1 MQMEES
7 KIGFDLDGIAHLLAD
22 RLLAVPIYQR
32 SYSWQQD
39 EIEDFWMDL
48 QSAFSQTDPEYFLGT
63 IVLSREGAQ
72 GRTAI
77 IDGQQ
82 RLATT
87 AILLS
92 AIRDEYRRRG
102 DGTRAD
108 IIQRTYLASPDLES
122 GEDVAQIWLN
132 SEDHNYFKR
141 VVIDGE
147 RLENVEP
154 ASLSHTWIASAITSL
169 RDHVKKTADDVG
181 TEWSRRLLDWTN
193 FLKERVR
200 IIVVDVPTE
209 SDAFLI
215 FETLNDRGAD
225 LTIADLLKNYLFGRA
240 GSRIDTVRDGWLT
253 SLGALD
259 MSAENAIFTT
269 FLRHYWSSRHG
280 ATRERELYKSIKARV
295 ISESQAIDFIENLQR
310 AARLYAALL
319 NSDHEFGRSLAQA
332 RRAM

>member
-225 LTIADLLKNYLFGRA
+225 LASIFREALRPECLGM
-240 GSRIDTVRDGWLT
+240 VRPC
-253 SLGALD
+253 
-259 MSAENAIFTT
+259 
-269 FLRHYWSSRHG
+269 
-280 ATRERELYKSIKARV
+280 RV
-295 ISESQAIDFIENLQR
+295 
-310 AARLYAALL
+310 
-319 NSDHEFGRSLAQA
+319 G
-332 RRAM
+332 